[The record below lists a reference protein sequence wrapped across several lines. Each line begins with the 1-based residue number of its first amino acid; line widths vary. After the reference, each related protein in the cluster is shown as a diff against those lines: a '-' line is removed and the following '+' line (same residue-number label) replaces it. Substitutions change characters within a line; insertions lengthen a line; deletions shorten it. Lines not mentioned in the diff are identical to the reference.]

1 MASLRTHF
9 CFLKRFCAVVLECV
23 KAGDTEYMA
32 MVLSTQLF
40 DRINMGRTEIYAL
53 FGVFMTIYRKSV
65 ENIRSE
71 VTHF

>member
-1 MASLRTHF
+1 M
-9 CFLKRFCAVVLECV
+9 LECV